1 MRKIMLTVTLVMITI
16 LSVFSVTTGTA
27 NERKWT
33 CYDQTVTIEFT
44 SAEQARHAELT
55 ALEMPVGKKIAVGSR
70 WDDTNYD
77 HLFMAKT
84 LAAQGWKGTF
94 LLNRLDSKY
103 VEKVVKTIK
112 ETGSSVGAHTIHH
125 PHLETVSVNELFYEI
140 MANRIDIEAQTDLC
154 VTIFT
159 FPFGMR
165 SPANAL
171 STSTDQ
177 AQALIR
183 AGIYG
188 GPEYL
193 GMDKRLGVKPEEF
206 ICPYLFSANDKDPN
220 ADQFAKMFKHGLDLV
235 KYNKINAGPC
245 LILGVHSWQRQVH
258 KDGFD
263 RLGKILATESN
274 KPEYWY
280 CNSNEYTAWRLAFL
294 NNKIVKKSTDGKKA
308 TFVISRIVPCD
319 LGALVEMGLKISP
332 CPKTVSTENQT
343 VSFNDEGEFM
353 LANSSDY
360 ALPQCIGRIDNKAN
374 GDEKSDALLSKKIP
388 DCQFGIRLDQAK
400 NALECFLA
408 NKGTKDLTDLN
419 FTFRLPLQWK
429 KGCHYKTVSD
439 LKSGKS
445 ISFSI
450 PLGAMETGDKFRQ
463 KDLFI
468 AGQCDFRCDNRQLRL
483 HSTTTIK
490 Q

>member
-1 MRKIMLTVTLVMITI
+1 MKKIVLAAVLIMITMM
-16 LSVFSVTTGTA
+16 SAAAGMA
-27 NERKWT
+27 NEKRWIS
-33 CYDQTVTIEFT
+33 YDQTVTVEFA
-44 SAEQARHAELT
+44 SADQAQKAELT

-84 LAAQGWKGTF
+84 LSAHGWKGTF
-94 LLNRLDSKY
+94 LLNRLDSNY
-103 VEKVVKTIK
+103 VNRIVKVIK

-125 PHLETVSVNELFYEI
+125 PHLETVPVNELFYEI

-165 SPANAL
+165 SPAGAI
-171 STSTDQ
+171 STSADQ

-193 GMDKRLGVKPEEF
+193 GMDQRLGVKPEEF
-206 ICPYLFSANDKDPN
+206 ICPYLFNANDKDPN
-220 ADQFAKMFKHGLDLV
+220 AEQFAKMFKHGLDLV
-235 KYNKINAGPC
+235 KNNKINAGPC
-245 LILGVHSWQRQVH
+245 LILGVHSWQRKVH

-294 NNKIVKKSTDGKKA
+294 NNKIVKKSTDGTKV
-308 TFVISRIVPCD
+308 TFTISRIAPCD
-319 LGALVEMGLKISP
+319 LGALVDMGLKISP
-332 CPKTVSTENQT
+332 CPQAVNTKDQS
-343 VSFNDEGEFM
+343 VSFNADGEFM

-360 ALPQCIGRIDNKAN
+360 VLPQRIGRIDNSDN
-374 GDEKSDALLSKKIP
+374 GNEKSDALLSKKIP
-388 DCQFGIRLDQAK
+388 NCRFGIRFDQAK
-400 NALECFLA
+400 NSLECSFA
-408 NKGTKDLTDLN
+408 NIGNKDLTDLN
-419 FTFRLPLQWK
+419 FTFRLPLQWE
-429 KGCHYKTVSD
+429 KGCHYKTAAS
-439 LKSGKS
+439 LKSRKS

-450 PLGAMETGDKFRQ
+450 PLGTVTTGDKFRQ

-468 AGQCDFRCDNRQLRL
+468 AGQCDFRCEDQQLRL
-483 HSTTTIK
+483 HSTTTFK